1 MPITLLLTKKIA
13 SGSWISNDDETL
25 VYWRWLPFR
34 ECIILTFLLSTLIV
48 LFEIE
53 TIEIIIAIFSIGISS
68 TSQLLRLSSASTTMG
83 SLLHP
88 LANEVLDTLDA
99 IGSAGVGTVVVLFL
113 LA

>member
-1 MPITLLLTKKIA
+1 MFISLLSIKKAAPDDWIASDDTVLIDGQWFYFRLYVFLTILLT
-13 SGSWISNDDETL
+13 
-25 VYWRWLPFR
+25 V
-34 ECIILTFLLSTLIV
+34 LLV
-48 LFEIE
+48 LFGVES
-53 TIEIIIAIFSIGISS
+53 IEIIIAIFSIGVSS

-99 IGSAGVGTVVVLFL
+99 IGMAGVGTVVVLFL